1 MMLRIL
7 FAVVM
12 MGGMSTQVS
21 AVEIQRWQTDEGS
34 TITLVE
40 RHELPI
46 VNMQLTFKGA
56 GKIADVK
63 TDVATAT
70 ASSLVA
76 GTAQYSEEALR
87 DESNRL
93 GINISGNAGVENAH
107 IYLSSLSRSA
117 TLQPAVALL
126 NQVVASPQFPR
137 DVWQREQQKAITA
150 LKQQES
156 SPAFVGSRAL
166 NIMNYGQHPYANGS
180 RSSEASI
187 RAVTPED
194 MASFHRQHYAKNNA
208 YITIVGDV
216 SRHQAEQLTAA
227 ALKGLPDK
235 MAVNPAIP
243 PVENRMGSVQDIPF
257 AGKEQAVVLM
267 GLPLIVRQ
275 DPDRF
280 ALTVGNYILGEGGF
294 DSRLM
299 KTLRDEQGLV
309 YGVSSDLTP
318 FSEKGPFNI
327 AFSTQKGKADAALV
341 ATQKVLADFI
351 AQGPTEAELQQAKDH
366 IIGSFPL
373 KFDTNAKV
381 LPYAANVGIYH
392 LPLDYL
398 NTYTQGIQAVTVEQV
413 KEVWQRR
420 LNMQQIN
427 VVVVGKTQQ

>member
-1 MMLRIL
+1 
-7 FAVVM
+7 
-12 MGGMSTQVS
+12 
-21 AVEIQRWQTDEGS
+21 
-34 TITLVE
+34 
-40 RHELPI
+40 
-46 VNMQLTFKGA
+46 
-56 GKIADVK
+56 
-63 TDVATAT
+63 
-70 ASSLVA
+70 
-76 GTAQYSEEALR
+76 
-87 DESNRL
+87 
-93 GINISGNAGVENAH
+93 
-107 IYLSSLSRSA
+107 
-117 TLQPAVALL
+117 
-126 NQVVASPQFPR
+126 
-137 DVWQREQQKAITA
+137 
-150 LKQQES
+150 
-156 SPAFVGSRAL
+156 
-166 NIMNYGQHPYANGS
+166 
-180 RSSEASI
+180 
-187 RAVTPED
+187 
-194 MASFHRQHYAKNNA
+194 
-208 YITIVGDV
+208 
-216 SRHQAEQLTAA
+216 
-227 ALKGLPDK
+227 
-235 MAVNPAIP
+235 
-243 PVENRMGSVQDIPF
+243 
-257 AGKEQAVVLM
+257 M